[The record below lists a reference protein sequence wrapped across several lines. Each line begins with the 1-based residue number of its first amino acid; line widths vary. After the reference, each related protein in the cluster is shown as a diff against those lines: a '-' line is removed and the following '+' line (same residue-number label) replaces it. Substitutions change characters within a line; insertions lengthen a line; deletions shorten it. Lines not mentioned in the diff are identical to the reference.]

1 MYNLDEFL
9 FNTNNEDDTNLEDL
23 LLRDRWETGHL
34 GM

>member
-1 MYNLDEFL
+1 MYNFL
-9 FNTNNEDDTNLEDL
+9 FNTNNEEDTNLEDL